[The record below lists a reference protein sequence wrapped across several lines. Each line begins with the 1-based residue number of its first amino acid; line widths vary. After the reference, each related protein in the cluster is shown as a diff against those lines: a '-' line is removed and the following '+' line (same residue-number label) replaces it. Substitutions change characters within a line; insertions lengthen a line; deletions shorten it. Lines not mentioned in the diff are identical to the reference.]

1 MAKKVAGLAR
11 LGCTSIIVVGVT
23 TIVLVALVA
32 SIHKKAKQIP
42 NLKRTTFADEHFCGD
57 SGVCTL

>member
-1 MAKKVAGLAR
+1 MAKKVAGF
-11 LGCTSIIVVGVT
+11 GYTSIIVVGVT

-42 NLKRTTFADEHFCGD
+42 SLKRTTFADEHFCGD
-57 SGVCTL
+57 AGVCTL